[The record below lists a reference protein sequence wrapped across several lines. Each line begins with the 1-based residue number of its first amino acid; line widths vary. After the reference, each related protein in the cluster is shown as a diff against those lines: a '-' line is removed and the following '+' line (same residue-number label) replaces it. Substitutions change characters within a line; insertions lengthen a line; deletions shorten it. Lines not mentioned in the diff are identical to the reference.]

1 RNAYFMITLIVLLL
15 SLTFA
20 GLTLAV
26 FSIANTV
33 DQTSVGFIYLG
44 NYDEDQFGSILT
56 REINTWKQNADY
68 RIEYQDYTYVI
79 DLDISDF
86 DLNQTLSNITRDQDN
101 QAYFI
106 ISSANHLDLQNEI
119 IAQFTSSI
127 TSTFNM
133 DVFLEDLLSDFSDLR
148 NRKVYNLVDYLD
160 DSIKQTVINQSEI
173 DLLLNDDVEN
183 IISEITSIQIYANE
197 RFSLLDKIGDL
208 PLTNEQMSIIAS
220 GIQSVAVNANFSGF
234 IFEQNYT
241 LPVWAG
247 PGQNVRILKV
257 NQFDFTFF
265 NNFDYDYQIEISK
278 TNDTTLEFSL
288 IGYPLITSYST
299 VPVFQVEIPFQ
310 TIYIDNENIDEL
322 TPGVIVTE
330 TDTEYIYHLLIQ
342 AGVPGQVDFF
352 VRTETRLGEAPVS
365 TKLFDEETLPINAI
379 YYENIVEK

>member
-1 RNAYFMITLIVLLL
+1 MITLIVLLL

-44 NYDEDQFGSILT
+44 NYEEDQFGSILT

-79 DLDISDF
+79 DLDVLEF
-86 DLNQTLSNITRDQDN
+86 DLNQTLTNINRDQDN
-101 QAYFI
+101 QAYFV
-106 ISSANHLDLQNEI
+106 ISSTNRLDLQNEI
-119 IAQFTSSI
+119 IAHFTSPI
-127 TSTFNM
+127 TSTL
-133 DVFLEDLLSDFSDLR
+133 DVNTFFEDLLSDFSDLR

-160 DSIKQTVINQSEI
+160 ESVEQTIIYQSEI
-173 DLLLNDDVEN
+173 NLLLNADVEK
-183 IISEITSIQIYANE
+183 IISEVTNIQISANE

-220 GIQSVAVNANFSGF
+220 GIQSISVNTNFSGF

-288 IGYPLITSYST
+288 IGYPLITSYNT

-310 TIYIDNENIDEL
+310 TIYLDNESIDDL

-330 TDTEYIYHLLIQ
+330 TDTEYIYQLLIQ
-342 AGVPGQVDFF
+342 TGVPGQVDFF
-352 VRTETRLGEAPVS
+352 IRTETRLGETPVS

-379 YYENIVEK
+379 YYQNIVEK